1 MKFLC
6 IPCDTQMTL
15 RSTSGPDRGSV
26 SLVYACPTCGYGIA
40 MLTNPHETQVV
51 RSLGV
56 QIAPGSEQA
65 AAAGKCPVTGM
76 LRDLEGGGA
85 AAHPL
90 GAEAP
95 ATSPPATPAPPAVSA
110 RPSPPLAEGEA
121 QLPWS
126 REAHARLEA
135 IPELVRP
142 IAQMSVERFAR
153 EHGYERITPQV
164 LERAR
169 SHFGL

>member
-1 MKFLC
+1 VKFLC
-6 IPCDTQMTL
+6 IPCDTQMVL

-56 QIAPGSEQA
+56 QIAPGAGGTGTEQPA
-65 AAAGKCPVTGM
+65 AASGKCPVTGM
-76 LRDLEGGGA
+76 LRELESVAATHPAGAKATA
-85 AAHPL
+85 AAQP
-90 GAEAP
+90 
-95 ATSPPATPAPPAVSA
+95 SSPAPPTH
-110 RPSPPLAEGEA
+110 EGAGSDE
-121 QLPWS
+121 LPWN
-126 REAHARLEA
+126 REARLRLEA

-142 IAQMSVERFAR
+142 IAKMSVERFAR

-169 SHFGL
+169 GHFGL

>member
-1 MKFLC
+1 VKFLC
-6 IPCDTQMTL
+6 IPCDTQMVL

-56 QIAPGSEQA
+56 QIAPESA

-76 LRDLEGGGA
+76 LRELESAAGAPTHVMTEA
-85 AAHPL
+85 AAAAPHSQPPH
-90 GAEAP
+90 AQEAD
-95 ATSPPATPAPPAVSA
+95 TV
-110 RPSPPLAEGEA
+110 GE
-121 QLPWS
+121 LPWS
-126 REAHARLEA
+126 SDARARLEA

-142 IAQMSVERFAR
+142 MARLGVERFAR